1 MTEVKDG
8 GPAMPCSNEQYT
20 HGNPQAGDAWSGM
33 SLRDW
38 FAGQALAGLCAN
50 VAWNGLGSS
59 GIKVRAIDAYSIADA
74 MLSARKEP
82 E

>member
-1 MTEVKDG
+1 MSEQVKDG
-8 GPAMPCSNEQYT
+8 GAAFP
-20 HGNPQAGDAWSGM
+20 NPGSTDGSLYPELGM

-50 VAWNGLGSS
+50 VAWNGLGAA

-74 MLSARKEP
+74 MLAARGGP
-82 E
+82 A